1 MPTMLQV
8 SSSRRKKARRI
19 HDLDHFIALR
29 LRMARNEE
37 GLSQSEVGEAIGVTF
52 QQIQKYEQ
60 AKNRVSASTLFRLAD
75 VLKRDIS
82 YFFAA
87 EKEEAWRA
95 EVEAL
100 QNALPIDVGIAQAL
114 MKIDHPQAKKSL
126 LSLIESLASK

>member
-1 MPTMLQV
+1 
-8 SSSRRKKARRI
+8 
-19 HDLDHFIALR
+19 
-29 LRMARNEE
+29 MARNEE